1 MRATLQSLL
10 IHLGTLG
17 LLLLLLFAFG
27 PHEEIPVELVE
38 VQGIRSSPGTPA
50 SKARQTAVKTP
61 IKPSLKTTTST
72 SSDPAQSSATGA
84 TTGGSGALITGA
96 GESFEDYE
104 VSELPVLLN
113 EVRIPYPPEARSR
126 GIQGPV
132 LFELVLSSNGEVSSA
147 KVLDSPAPELTD
159 AAIFAVRKFRFRPA
173 RINDKPVAIRIR
185 YTYRFILE

>member
-10 IHLGTLG
+10 VHLGILG

-27 PHEEIPVELVE
+27 PPEEIPVEMVE
-38 VQGIRSSPGTPA
+38 VQGIRPSAGGAPT
-50 SKARQTAVKTP
+50 KARQETVKIRPETASK
-61 IKPSLKTTTST
+61 
-72 SSDPAQSSATGA
+72 DAGAPAESAPAASVPGA
-84 TTGGSGALITGA
+84 QGQGSGSLVSGA
-96 GESFEDYE
+96 GESFEDYG

-113 EVRIPYPPEARSR
+113 EIRIPYPPEARSR

-132 LFELVLSSNGEVSSA
+132 LFELVLSSGGDVSSA
-147 KVLDSPAPELTD
+147 KVLQSPSPELTE

-185 YTYRFILE
+185 YTYRFKLE